1 MRASLNADIRS
12 SQGMPMA
19 KNWAGVAR
27 AINARMDELKL
38 TQQDVASRAGVAIQT
53 VRELQHNLVER
64 KRTPRTLE
72 VVSEALELPR
82 NYLSAVLNGRDPESA
97 RTSGDEVIADLYAKI
112 ADVTERLEVLEGWMQ
127 RQ

>member
-1 MRASLNADIRS
+1 
-12 SQGMPMA
+12 MPMA
-19 KNWAGVAR
+19 KNWAGVAG

-38 TQQDVASRAGVAIQT
+38 TQQEVASRAGVAIQT

-64 KRTPRTLE
+64 KRTSRTLE

-82 NYLSAVLNGRDPESA
+82 GYLGEVLNGRSPESA
-97 RTSGDEVIADLYAKI
+97 RASGDEVIADLYARI
-112 ADVTERLEVLEGWMQ
+112 ADVTERLEALEGRMQ